1 MEEKPIG
8 KVTHYFDR
16 IQVAAIELS
25 ESLKAGEKIHVKGA
39 ATDFEQIASSMQIEH
54 DKVEAA
60 DAGQTVGMKMDQPVK
75 ENDLV
80 YKIIE

>member
-8 KVTHYFDR
+8 KVTHYFDK

-25 ESLKAGEKIHVKGA
+25 DTLKVGEKIHIKGS
-39 ATDFEQIASSMQIEH
+39 ATDFEQMVDSMQIEH
-54 DKVEAA
+54 AQMETAA
-60 DAGQTVGMKMDQPVK
+60 AGQTVGMKISEPAK

-80 YKIIE
+80 YKVIE